1 MLGLNRQRDEVSI
14 LTRDVE
20 SAQRAFEGV
29 SQRSAQTRLESLSV
43 QTNTVILSPA
53 SEPTDPSRPKTPLNV
68 LVALVL
74 GTLLGTS
81 FALLQEILDR
91 RVRAA
96 DDLALADGVP
106 LLAAIDHLAGVP
118 APARARRRRR
128 FSFKRISPDPARSTS

>member
-1 MLGLNRQRDEVSI
+1 M
-14 LTRDVE
+14 
-20 SAQRAFEGV
+20 
-29 SQRSAQTRLESLSV
+29 

-128 FSFKRISPDPARSTS
+128 FSFKRISLDPARSTS